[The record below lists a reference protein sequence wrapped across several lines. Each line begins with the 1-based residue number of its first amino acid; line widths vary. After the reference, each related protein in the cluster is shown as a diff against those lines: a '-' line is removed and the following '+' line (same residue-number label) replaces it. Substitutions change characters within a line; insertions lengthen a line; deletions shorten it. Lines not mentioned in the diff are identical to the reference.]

1 MQNVVIALPAVTA
14 ALAFMTRRP
23 GALNALLLGTA
34 LAHFL
39 LTGWLLSQP
48 LAPPNQEWIQ
58 LDATGALFLGIT
70 SLLFLLASIYAV
82 GYLKREEAGARPD
95 LLEGLIFQ
103 NAPLSVFVGCLLAFL
118 ASMTLVCLSHHL
130 NLVWIAVEATTL
142 ASAPLIYFH
151 RHHRSLEATWKYLL
165 VCSVGI
171 GLALLGNLFLVVA
184 GSAVPELAASPLQ
197 LSALMAL
204 APRLDVPW
212 LKLAFVLQLVGYG
225 TKMGLAPLHTWLPDT
240 HSESPSVVSAL
251 LSGSLLN
258 CAFLA
263 ILRSCQVTEAAGLAS
278 YSGGMLVFLGLVSL
292 AIAALFILNTRD
304 FKRMLAY
311 SSVEHMGILALGT
324 GLGGVARFGAMFHAL
339 NHSLIKATL
348 FLVAGNLMHAY
359 HTRTIARVRG
369 VTRWMP
375 ASGALWLGGFLALS
389 GSPPFGPFLSELII
403 FRGALQEGR
412 FVVALLFALALA
424 VVFVGMSRAVL
435 GMAQG
440 TPPER
445 PPQPERAWSVLPP
458 LCLLT
463 LALVLGIYL
472 PAPLANL
479 LHQAAGL

>member
-1 MQNVVIALPAVTA
+1 MDLLIALPALTA

-23 GALNALLLGTA
+23 GLLFALLLGTA
-34 LAHFL
+34 LIHL
-39 LTGWLLSQP
+39 GLTCWLLGQP
-48 LAPPNQEWIQ
+48 LAPPSAEWIQ
-58 LDATGALFLGIT
+58 LDATGAMFLGIT
-70 SLLFLLASIYAV
+70 SLLFLMGAIYAV
-82 GYLKREEAGARPD
+82 GYLKREEAGARTD
-95 LLEGLIFQ
+95 LIEGLLFK
-103 NAPLSVFVGCLLAFL
+103 NAPLSMFVGCLLAFL

-130 NLVWIAVEATTL
+130 NLLWIAVEATTL

-184 GSAVPELAASPLQ
+184 GSTVSELASSPLQ
-197 LSALMAL
+197 LSALVAR
-204 APRLDVPW
+204 ARQLDVPW

-251 LSGSLLN
+251 LSGTLLN

-263 ILRSCQVTEAAGLAS
+263 ILRSCQITEAAGIGA
-278 YSGGMLVFLGLVSL
+278 YSGGMLVTLGLVSL
-292 AIAALFILNTRD
+292 GVAALFILNTRD

-324 GLGGVARFGAMFHAL
+324 GLGGLARFGAMLHAV
-339 NHSLIKATL
+339 NHSLVKATL

-369 VTRWMP
+369 LTRWLP

-389 GSPPFGPFLSELII
+389 GSPPFGPFMSELII
-403 FRGALQEGR
+403 FRGALQDGR
-412 FVVALLFALALA
+412 FVVAGLFAATLAL
-424 VVFVGMSRAVL
+424 VFIGMSRAVL

-440 TPPER
+440 APPER
-445 PPQPERAWSVLPP
+445 PPQSEPGWSVLPP
-458 LCLLT
+458 LLL
-463 LALVLGIYL
+463 LSLSLVLGVYL
-472 PAPLANL
+472 PEPLAQL
-479 LHQAAGL
+479 LRGAAGQ